1 MSHEKQHRM
10 VFLQRNQSH
19 DFMKWPQW
27 YFFGDIAAVF
37 FLSEQKKLGGPLLV
51 ISRGEITPLI
61 VGWNSPSE
69 THLFSAIKK
78 GFTFGT
84 LMSWRLNGWGW
95 LLSEWNVEDW
105 SFNPKRSSSIVI
117 GLNTCLVGGVT
128 RTQAIAF
135 KSLMLKR
142 SVYNSSRKAEM
153 ERIALKQPR
162 LRKDVHQS
170 THNWL
175 LPNWALSESFLHPT
189 IHWGYSVILSIS
201 SCLPQDGPK
210 VISYFSKTR
219 EITPLISG
227 WKEPKLPPTHLLQ
240 GHLFRGYFRDWPWI
254 IVIFQW
260 SFSRFNF
267 WHLGSNFLRNV
278 ACHPI

>member
-1 MSHEKQHRM
+1 MGPYTPRSYFGWVYLLTQTTVMEVDRPDRTHESWKTASDGFPTKKSESWFHEVTSVVFFRGHRCC
-10 VFLQRNQSH
+10 F
-19 DFMKWPQW
+19 
-27 YFFGDIAAVF
+27 F
-37 FLSEQKKLGGPLLV
+37 FLSEQKKPGGPLLV

-61 VGWNSPSE
+61 VGWNNPSE

-142 SVYNSSRKAEM
+142 SIYNSSRKAEM

-162 LRKDVHQS
+162 LRKDVHQP

-175 LPNWALSESFLHPT
+175 LH
-189 IHWGYSVILSIS
+189 
-201 SCLPQDGPK
+201 Q
-210 VISYFSKTR
+210 
-219 EITPLISG
+219 
-227 WKEPKLPPTHLLQ
+227 
-240 GHLFRGYFRDWPWI
+240 LF
-254 IVIFQW
+254 Q
-260 SFSRFNF
+260 
-267 WHLGSNFLRNV
+267 
-278 ACHPI
+278 